1 MLAAAVALLAGLVL
15 LVGGGEFLVRG
26 AVALAERAGLSQLL
40 IGLTIVAFGTSAPEL
55 VASIEAVRTGAPA
68 IAWGNIVGSNLA
80 NSLLI
85 LGLAAVIFPLAVE
98 RKPLWRDAGLAL
110 AVTAALYL
118 GALANVVGTLAGVG
132 ALLLLAAYIV
142 FAYFSERASG
152 AAQKA
157 ERAEAAEAEGV
168 QTKATPL
175 LRSVLYLIGGLIG
188 IGLGGEW
195 LISGAVEIATYAG
208 LSQTTIGLTIVAIGT
223 SLPEAVTTVI
233 AAMKKASAVAL
244 GNILGSNLFNLLLI
258 GGVTSIA
265 APNSLP
271 AELTGFGLPYLVA
284 ITAVMM
290 FFAVTHYRIG
300 RREGGVLL
308 ALFVVQLVFSVHTA

>member
-1 MLAAAVALLAGLVL
+1 MLAASLALVAGLVL

-26 AVALAERAGLSQLL
+26 AVALAEKAGLSQLL

-55 VASIEAVRTGAPA
+55 VASIEAVRSNAPA
-68 IAWGNIVGSNLA
+68 IAWGNIIGSNLA

-118 GALANVVGTLAGVG
+118 GALGNMIGTVAGIA
-132 ALLLLAAYIV
+132 ALMLLAAYIV

-152 AAQKA
+152 AAQKEA
-157 ERAEAAEAEGV
+157 RAAASDGEESA
-168 QTKATPL
+168 KATPL
-175 LRSVLYLIGGLIG
+175 WRSVLYLIGGLAG
-188 IGLGGEW
+188 IGFGGEW
-195 LISGAVEIATYAG
+195 LISGAVDIATYFG

-223 SLPEAVTTVI
+223 SLPEAVTTII

-258 GGVTSIA
+258 GGVTALA
-265 APNSLP
+265 APNSMP
-271 AELTGFGLPYLVA
+271 AELISFGLPYLLA
-284 ITAVMM
+284 ITVIML
-290 FFAVTHYRIG
+290 FFAVTHYRVG

-308 ALFVVQLVFSVHTA
+308 ALFVVQLVFSVHSA

>member
-1 MLAAAVALLAGLVL
+1 MLAASLALVAGLVL

-55 VASIEAVRTGAPA
+55 VASIEAVRSDAPA
-68 IAWGNIVGSNLA
+68 IAWGNIIGSNLA

-110 AVTAALYL
+110 MVTAALYV
-118 GALANVVGTLAGVG
+118 GALANVVGTVAGIA

-152 AAQKA
+152 AAQKEA
-157 ERAEAAEAEGV
+157 RAVATESEG
-168 QTKATPL
+168 TSKATPL
-175 LRSVLYLIGGLIG
+175 WRSVLYLIGGLLG
-188 IGLGGEW
+188 IGFGGEW
-195 LISGAVEIATYAG
+195 LISGAVDIATYFG

-233 AAMKKASAVAL
+233 AAIKKASAVAL

-258 GGVTSIA
+258 GGVTA
-265 APNSLP
+265 LTAPNSMP
-271 AELTGFGLPYLVA
+271 VELISFGLPYLLA
-284 ITAVMM
+284 ITAVML

-308 ALFVVQLVFSVHTA
+308 ALFVVQLVFSVHSA